1 MNVCRWTSR
10 AAMYPLVIA
19 GLFGCTFGET
29 QFMYQDRPVAK
40 ESAMAGHGHT
50 VTLNGKA
57 LQLRGPGIQ
66 VGDRLR
72 SIELTKGDLSLV
84 DIAETKGRVRII
96 SIVPSIDTKV
106 CEQQTHHLSEKNEGL
121 DQTVELITVSV
132 DTPFAQKRFAKDAN
146 ISNVTFLS
154 DYRGGRFG
162 MAYGLLV
169 EEPHFLARTVLVVDK
184 DNVIRYMQVTPELA
198 QMPDMDAAFSAARSL
213 IASTQA

>member
-1 MNVCRWTSR
+1 MNVYTRISR
-10 AAMYPLVIA
+10 AAMYSLVVA
-19 GLFGCTFGET
+19 GLFGCTTSET

-40 ESAMAGHGHT
+40 ESAIAGHGHT
-50 VTLNGKA
+50 VTLQGKP

-72 SIELTKGDLSLV
+72 SIELAKGDLSLV

-96 SIVPSIDTKV
+96 SVVPSLDTEV

-132 DTPFAQKRFAKDAN
+132 DTPFAQSRFAKEAN
-146 ISNVTFLS
+146 ISNITFLS

-169 EEPHFLARTVLVVDK
+169 DEPHFLARTVMVVDK

-198 QMPDMDAAFSAARSL
+198 EMPDMDAAFSAARSL